1 MELEESKEFE
11 IVLDQL
17 MKLERPENL
26 NTVGLFEYVN
36 YVDRRSRER
45 IRHEFTIIK
54 IIKKNETSRKYHSWF
69 LNISAKQVELLE
81 HFSLGPLAGHKS
93 ITKYKRVEGKLLKGK
108 SKLISIS

>member
-17 MKLERPENL
+17 MKLERPANL

-36 YVDRRSRER
+36 YVDRRNRER
-45 IRHEFTIIK
+45 LRHEFTITK
-54 IIKKNETSRKYHSWF
+54 IFKKNETSRNYHSWF

-81 HFSLGPLAGHKS
+81 HFSK
-93 ITKYKRVEGKLLKGK
+93 I
-108 SKLISIS
+108 I